1 MTRPATV
8 HGSASTRTARLVRLV
23 AASAL
28 LTAACAT
35 ITPATAPDPNR
46 LPPVLAQDEII
57 RPYTKLGTVEV
68 SRERLGHI
76 DDLKNEADEWAY
88 DALGTE
94 AAKLGA
100 DAIILPEVQA
110 KKGSYLFFPSTSIKA
125 KGIAIRFN

>member
-1 MTRPATV
+1 MTRPAPIT
-8 HGSASTRTARLVRLV
+8 GSASPRLGRLARLL

-35 ITPATAPDPNR
+35 LTPTTALDPNK
-46 LPPVLAQDEII
+46 LPPILAQDEII
-57 RPYTKLGTVEV
+57 RPYTKIGTVEV

-88 DALGTE
+88 DALGAE

>member
-1 MTRPATV
+1 MARPAAIPGATNRP
-8 HGSASTRTARLVRLV
+8 GKLIRLM
-23 AASAL
+23 AASAI

-35 ITPATAPDPNR
+35 ITPTTTRDPNT
-46 LPPVLAQDEII
+46 LPPILSQDEIF

-76 DDLKNEADEWAY
+76 DDLTNEADEWAF
-88 DALGTE
+88 DALGAE

-100 DAIILPEVQA
+100 DAIILPEVRA
-110 KKGSYLFFPSTSIKA
+110 EKGTYFLIPSTSIKA

>member
-8 HGSASTRTARLVRLV
+8 SNSASTRTGRLIRLM

-28 LTAACAT
+28 LTTACAT
-35 ITPATAPDPNR
+35 LTPATAPDPNT
-46 LPPVLAQDEII
+46 LPPILAQDEIM

-76 DDLKNEADEWAY
+76 DDLNNEADEWAF
-88 DALGTE
+88 DALGAE
-94 AAKLGA
+94 AAKIGA
-100 DAIILPEVQA
+100 DAIIFPEVRA
-110 KKGSYLFFPSTSIKA
+110 EKGKYLLVPSTSIKA